1 MGGRMRAAIRFAALT
16 GFVGYFGL
24 TPEITYSLTQDPSTQ
39 LSNWHPSDEVPC
51 FMWLYTKDLVTG
63 IEGCECITVLERP
76 DITET
81 SDAR

>member
-1 MGGRMRAAIRFAALT
+1 MYSAIRVTTLAGL
-16 GFVGYFGL
+16 VGYFGL
-24 TPEITYSLTQDPSTQ
+24 TPEITYSLNQNPSTQ

-51 FMWLYTKDLVTG
+51 FMWLSTKDLVTG

>member
-1 MGGRMRAAIRFAALT
+1 MRSAIRVTSLD
-16 GFVGYFGL
+16 GLVSYFSL
-24 TPEITYSLTQDPSTQ
+24 MPEITYSLNQNPSTQ

>member
-1 MGGRMRAAIRFAALT
+1 MRAAIRVTALAVL
-16 GFVGYFGL
+16 VGYFGL

-63 IEGCECITVLERP
+63 IEGCVCMTVLEMAEIR
-76 DITET
+76 DV
-81 SDAR
+81 R

>member
-1 MGGRMRAAIRFAALT
+1 MRAAICVTALAVL
-16 GFVGYFGL
+16 VGYFGL

-63 IEGCECITVLERP
+63 IEGCVCMTVLEMAEIR
-76 DITET
+76 DV
-81 SDAR
+81 R